1 MEDSA
6 APYRQPELCG
16 FQAAMASSQS
26 LAGPGVG
33 ECTGEKEVRDRALL
47 MLFLTL
53 VVQADRLAVQATRH
67 LSAGLQASS
76 LQQGHYPLNLLVAP
90 VGTSDSCTEPVHTL
104 NVLRAYSASFP

>member
-26 LAGPGVG
+26 LAGPWVG

-67 LSAGLQASS
+67 LSTGLQASS
-76 LQQGHYPLNLLVAP
+76 LQQGPYPLNLPVAP